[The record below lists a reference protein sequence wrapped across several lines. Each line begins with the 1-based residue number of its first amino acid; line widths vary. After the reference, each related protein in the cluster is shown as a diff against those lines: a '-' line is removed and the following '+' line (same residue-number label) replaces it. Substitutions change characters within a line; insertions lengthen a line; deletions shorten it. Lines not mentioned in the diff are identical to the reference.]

1 MDRGKSG
8 PDDPWIDALLHSGP
22 QRRMSDSI
30 GPTRGAACGP
40 RVGLLGGSFNPAHA
54 GHRNISLLALKRL
67 QLDQVWWLISPQ
79 NPLKSTAG
87 MAPYAERLASA
98 RETAGNRRIQISE
111 AEAELGTQYTVD
123 TLQALRRQH
132 THHRFVWIMGA
143 DNLLQVT
150 QWRQWIDIFKTVP
163 VAVFDRPT
171 YSFQAL
177 AGTAATRFA
186 RCRLKEHE
194 GGTLADRDPPAW
206 IFLWGSNDPTSATAL
221 RENTEQS

>member
-1 MDRGKSG
+1 MTESIDSGKG
-8 PDDPWIDALLHSGP
+8 TA
-22 QRRMSDSI
+22 R
-30 GPTRGAACGP
+30 GP

-54 GHRNISLLALKRL
+54 GHRHISLLALKRL

-79 NPLKSTAG
+79 NPLKSAAD
-87 MAPYAERLASA
+87 MAPYAERRASA
-98 RETAGNRRIQISE
+98 QESAGDRRIEISE
-111 AEAELGTQYTVD
+111 AEVELGTQYTVD
-123 TLQALRRQH
+123 TLRALRCRH
-132 THHRFVWIMGA
+132 PHHRFVWIMGA

-150 QWRQWIDIFKTVP
+150 QWRQWIDIFETVP

-206 IFLWGSNDPTSATAL
+206 IFLWGSNDSTSATAL
-221 RENTEQS
+221 RKNAERS

>member
-8 PDDPWIDALLHSGP
+8 PDDPWIDTPFPYGA
-22 QRRMSDSI
+22 RKRVKESI
-30 GPTRGAACGP
+30 ESRGRNPRGP

-54 GHRNISLLALKRL
+54 GHRHISLLALKHL

-87 MAPYAERLASA
+87 MASYAERLKSA
-98 RETAGNRRIQISE
+98 QETAGDRRIHISE
-111 AEAELGTQYTVD
+111 AEVELGTRYTVD
-123 TLQALRRQH
+123 TLRALRRRH
-132 THHRFVWIMGA
+132 PRHRFVWIMGA

-150 QWRQWIDIFKTVP
+150 RWRRWIEIFETVP

-177 AGTAATRFA
+177 AGTAATRYA

-221 RENTEQS
+221 REIAERS